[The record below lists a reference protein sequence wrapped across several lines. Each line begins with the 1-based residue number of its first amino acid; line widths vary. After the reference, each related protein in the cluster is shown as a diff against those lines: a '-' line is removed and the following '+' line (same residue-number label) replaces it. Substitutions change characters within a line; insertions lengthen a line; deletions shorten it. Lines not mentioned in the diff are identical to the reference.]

1 MQSFHHFL
9 NKAWNGYK
17 AIISSF
23 SKLGLIVSQVHDLE
37 TKCFDVIEGNHA
49 SLVFQVH
56 IKPDPANQFISAG
69 IVSGVATVSIGQ

>member
-1 MQSFHHFL
+1 M
-9 NKAWNGYK
+9 
-17 AIISSF
+17 
-23 SKLGLIVSQVHDLE
+23 HDLE

-69 IVSGVATVSIGQ
+69 IVSGVATVSIGQYHHLLLPYHYHLLQAQCWGFQPSYYHS